1 MAETAPDAGEVC
13 QMVFAEAFCSNVGVN
28 ATGDA
33 DGDAV
38 AVSGTGNA
46 SSDTVAVSGTGQA
59 EGPIAVSV
67 DGDADGNIVV
77 AGTGDANSSGCAAVA
92 CAAVSGTGNATGP
105 LPLSA
110 TGGCRGNSS
119 QAYRPCANVS
129 ATGNAT
135 GYHAAASG
143 TGNASGQISV
153 SLAGC
158 AEGFFSVDRCDTV
171 GVQPTDDADGN
182 LAAVSGTGNAT
193 TCGPFS
199 SHAFLAL
206 WIPSCAA
213 ISGTGNASGVFA
225 ASAVGPADGNYAV
238 SGTGAADGRQIGVSG
253 TGNAS
258 GSTAVS
264 GTGNASGSFIAV
276 SGTGNASGS
285 FLGASGTGNA
295 SGAIAASAAG
305 CAEGT
310 LSIDRCSTVVVE
322 PTGDARCS
330 SDWGIEGCTAI
341 SATGNATGPRAVD
354 QETSENLASSSTRDR
369 DHGQGPDS
377 TGWPDADA
385 AIIRPGIRVLG
396 QICTGNF
403 IFSDASN
410 STLYIGTAAHCVN
423 TTHVGERVDLAKG
436 QAWGW
441 VAFDGFKAFESAA
454 SPPCPDP
461 IHLDFGLI
469 EIPEEFRDL
478 VHPAVKAWGGPT
490 DLRDRARSGEH
501 LLQYGNSVLRAGV
514 QNAQEGWA
522 LGNARCGTEAEVPGS
537 INGDSGAPVL
547 TSDGQALGVH
557 VRKHGFITTT
567 NLEPALAFAE
577 AHMGIDL
584 ELKTWTTF
592 RSGTLQDNGDVPTS
606 PSTSTDEAADEPA
619 SAP

>member
-1 MAETAPDAGEVC
+1 MAEAAPDAGEVC
-13 QMVFAEAFCSNVGVN
+13 RLVLAERFCSNVGVS

-67 DGDADGNIVV
+67 DGDSRGNIVV
-77 AGTGDANSSGCAAVA
+77 AGTGDANSSECTAIE
-92 CAAVSGTGNATGP
+92 CAAVSGTGNATGH

-119 QAYRPCANVS
+119 QAYRPCVNAS
-129 ATGNAT
+129 LTGDTT
-135 GYHAAASG
+135 GYYAAASG
-143 TGNASGQISV
+143 TGNASGPISASV
-153 SLAGC
+153 AGC
-158 AEGFFSVDRCDTV
+158 AEGIFSVDRCDTV
-171 GVQPTDDADGN
+171 VVEPTDDANGN
-182 LAAVSGTGNAT
+182 PAAVSGTGNAT
-193 TCGPFS
+193 SCGPFPS
-199 SHAFLAL
+199 EAFFAL
-206 WIPSCAA
+206 WIPSCTAV
-213 ISGTGNASGVFA
+213 SGTGNATGIFAVSGV
-225 ASAVGPADGNYAV
+225 GPSDGNYAV
-238 SGTGAADGRQIGVSG
+238 SGTGTANGRQVGVSG

-258 GSTAVS
+258 GATAAS
-264 GTGNASGSFIAV
+264 GTE
-276 SGTGNASGS
+276 NASGS

-295 SGAIAASAAG
+295 SGVIAASAAG
-305 CAEGT
+305 CAEGA
-310 LSIDRCSTVVVE
+310 LAVDRCSTVVVE

-330 SDWGIEGCTAI
+330 SDWGIEGCTAV
-341 SATGNATGPRAVD
+341 SANGNATGPRAVD
-354 QETSENLASSSTRDR
+354 QGTSENLASSSTRDR
-369 DHGQGPDS
+369 DHGEGPDS
-377 TGWPDADA
+377 TGWPDAEA

-423 TTHVGERVDLAKG
+423 TTDVGERVDIAQG
-436 QAWGW
+436 EAWGR
-441 VAFDGFKAFESAA
+441 VAFDGFKALESAE

-469 EIPEEFRDL
+469 EIPEEFHDL

-501 LLQYGNSVLRAGV
+501 LLQYGNSILRAGV
-514 QNAQEGWA
+514 ANAQEGWA
-522 LGNARCGTEAEVPGS
+522 LGNARCGTEAVVPGS
-537 INGDSGAPVL
+537 IDGDSGSPVL

-557 VRKHGFITTT
+557 VRKHGFITTV

-577 AHMGIDL
+577 AEMNIDL

-592 RSGTLQDNGDVPTS
+592 RSGTLQDNGGVATS
-606 PSTSTDEAADEPA
+606 PSSTTGEAVGEPA
-619 SAP
+619 ATP